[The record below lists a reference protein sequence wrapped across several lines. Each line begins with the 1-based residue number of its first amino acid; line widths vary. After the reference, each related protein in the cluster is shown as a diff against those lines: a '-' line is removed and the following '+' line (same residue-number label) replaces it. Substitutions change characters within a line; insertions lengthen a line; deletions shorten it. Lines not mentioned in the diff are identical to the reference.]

1 MRQQG
6 VEKVFFDIIVVSGW
20 RGALSYGKVSDKI
33 VVAGEFVI
41 FDFGALYQGY
51 CFDMTRILLVNG
63 EGVSVE
69 FYLLFNVY

>member
-1 MRQQG
+1 MCQQG

-20 RGALSYGKVSDKI
+20 CGVLLYGKVSDKI
-33 VVAGEFVI
+33 VVVGEFVI
-41 FDFGALYQGY
+41 FDFGVLYQGY
-51 CFDMTRILLVNG
+51 CFDMMCILLVNG